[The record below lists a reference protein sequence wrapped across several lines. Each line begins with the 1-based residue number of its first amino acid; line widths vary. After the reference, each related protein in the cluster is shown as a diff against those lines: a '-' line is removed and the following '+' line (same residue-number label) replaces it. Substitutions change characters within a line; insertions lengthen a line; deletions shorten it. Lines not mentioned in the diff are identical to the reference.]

1 MVVVETETV
10 INARAA
16 TIWAVVTD
24 PSYMP
29 KLYPD
34 ILTSVADSPGPAT
47 ADQKLHLTGKV
58 GRRRLDMFAK
68 TTEVI
73 KEKKLVMTSTVG
85 GAIFKSYSSIIL
97 LEASGE
103 TTTVKSRFEY
113 ELNLEHLEKIFN
125 TVALEQL
132 VRDNLKGYSKNLK
145 EISELLPVPE

>member
-1 MVVVETETV
+1 
-10 INARAA
+10 
-16 TIWAVVTD
+16 
-24 PSYMP
+24 
-29 KLYPD
+29 
-34 ILTSVADSPGPAT
+34 
-47 ADQKLHLTGKV
+47 
-58 GRRRLDMFAK
+58 MFAK

-132 VRDNLKGYSKNLK
+132 VRDNLKGYSRNLK